1 MTREEMIKNYM
12 NKYDCSR
19 EEAISI
25 IEEDEETDH
34 MTMAEIN
41 ATLTKEQREAIKS
54 AIKTTSETK
63 ERKKV
68 VRERK
73 KDDLKVEIIN
83 KLSEF
88 SKEFGEN
95 VEILKPEREITF
107 TINGE
112 NYSIQLI
119 KHRNAKK

>member
-54 AIKTTSETK
+54 ATKTTSETK

-112 NYSIQLI
+112 SYSIQLI
-119 KHRNAKK
+119 KHRSAKK